1 MEQHLKQNLE
11 LARRTQQSLGIK
23 MDAYMNG
30 PNLDNTGQGIE
41 RQPKPLKGGGTEPSL
56 VSNITASTAGK
67 DDRDQAAARAAMR
80 GIEISKTVNLNLP
93 GGDSH
98 ITGKVGGKSKYAAV
112 KDWKD
117 PGSDPMLQKGSAITK
132 LTRLAVPITRP
143 IRAETNDGVT
153 SFHFNHEAITK
164 TKIERVSATSRKTRP
179 GSAKDHAA
187 YIERDAA
194 VARSMGASAVDNDGL
209 EKSETEPENIAAE
222 KSGGLN
228 LDGEEQTLAE
238 DAAELGEAAVGGV
251 YIERQEAIAHEAD
264 GAPVLFTNIDADPA
278 ERRKFWELVELH
290 EREPGEDYMRIR
302 KGTNLDL
309 WSAVF
314 YDPDCPTIDIKPTRK
329 GDSSN
334 EVRIQTESNDLMR
347 ALMRRHGWAP
357 PKRRKV
363 EGLNQDEQAAIEF
376 QQDKADGI
384 VFEDARGGRI
394 QCRIIGE
401 LPHEVSHEARVRIL
415 RGFAQEF
422 ERRYIPYVGVMHAPD
437 HTNSDKNWHFHLIY
451 HDRPAARF
459 VNDPS
464 HPVNAHL
471 APNPKGAAQTEN
483 MKAEA
488 RAILGTSEFDKFEG
502 QWNFSIPYTRKSA
515 SRNVRTRYPFAQP
528 KHRECSDKD
537 FIPKLRQVLADLT
550 NEELESAGQ
559 RRRVDPRKYSDF
571 GIDRPTD
578 KHLGTSAA
586 QHETAGISTNI
597 GRKNE
602 LNQWAYQMTQ
612 IQRYQEAEIKKL
624 HADVDWMRRIN
635 QDAIGDDPR
644 SELIEHQINRYQQL
658 RQAAI
663 EHAVIASTMQE
674 NIDRAASRANK
685 VKLMCEKHLKAIADN
700 KASKQH
706 IRHKSDYEAK
716 LNEALIHLAG
726 LKILFAD
733 EALQIVRS
741 TEQAKLLQAEAKELR
756 SEYDNLAKQVQ
767 ADRGIRKLQ
776 AALVE
781 SSTKR
786 IQPMDVDHE
795 IGTSDDDAR
804 AVTKEQIDAFIDTV
818 LKENIRVVIRD
829 RKYIPAVE
837 DPRFA
842 SVVAAPNY
850 ASFQARLKGI
860 HANQVDA
867 ISKLLKVLDNNPE
880 ALKSIVGPD
889 GRAIVTLKINDKQLQ
904 AALQSYQ
911 GDRAVS
917 LAIDRAIALQKPP
930 ERLAEVMPKVPS
942 SIVTPKPAPAQPT
955 VQPPAQAITP
965 PVTPPQPY
973 PYQELVRRALF
984 ERSLSGVRWVE
995 NNGKKS
1001 LVLTNA
1007 SAERFKVPTII
1018 QIAPEVVPFIEKI
1031 IDAADREEQR
1041 LRKYIERMPTGR
1053 IEVSPLRILLPGF
1066 ADKELLDI
1074 AEKHSKDPER
1084 RALYAAMPKI
1094 ANSSEPPSLKFYKD
1108 FAASKEGKAAAKAT
1122 AERTTIERTSGP
1134 VRKRADDN
1142 KPDPRFANVNL
1153 DIIRDRGRK
1162 LKIGMHPMLDKYLL
1176 ADASGDDVARRLVA
1190 EEIVEDR
1197 EAARAAKRLT
1207 REDQVRIKH
1216 DSQYNR
1222 ITRNNNIKRQNSW
1235 GPDISHQL
1243 DRGLSPKAD

>member
-1 MEQHLKQNLE
+1 MEQRFKENLE
-11 LARRTQQSLGIK
+11 LARRTQRLLGIK
-23 MDAYMNG
+23 MDAYLNG
-30 PNLDNTGQGIE
+30 PNLDNTGKGID

-56 VSNITASTAGK
+56 VSNESASTTGN
-67 DDRDQAAARAAMR
+67 DDRDQVAARAAMR
-80 GIEISKTVNLNLP
+80 GIDTSKTVNLNLP

-98 ITGKVGGKSKYAAV
+98 ITGKVGGKSKDTVV

-117 PGSDPMLQKGSAITK
+117 PGSDPMLQKGTAITK
-132 LTRLAVPITRP
+132 LTHLAVPITRP
-143 IRAETNDGVT
+143 IRAETVDGVT
-153 SFHFNHEAITK
+153 SFHFNHEAIAK

-194 VARSMGASAVDNDGL
+194 VARSMGASADDNDGL
-209 EKSETEPENIAAE
+209 EKSETEPEKIAVE

-228 LDGEEQTLAE
+228 PDGDEQTLAE
-238 DAAELGEAAVGGV
+238 DAAELGEAAVGGA
-251 YIERQEAIAHEAD
+251 YIEREEAIAHEAD

-278 ERRKFWELVELH
+278 ERRKFWELVEVH

-302 KGTNLDL
+302 IGNNLDFWL
-309 WSAVF
+309 AVF
-314 YDPDCPTIDIKPTRK
+314 SDPDCPTYDIKPTKK
-329 GDSSN
+329 GDPSN
-334 EVRIQTESNDLMR
+334 EVRIHTESNDRMR
-347 ALMRRHGWAP
+347 VLMRRHGWTP
-357 PKRRKV
+357 PKRRNL
-363 EGLNQDEQAAIEF
+363 EGLTQGEQAAVDF
-376 QQDKADGI
+376 QQDKADGF

-401 LPHEVSHEARVRIL
+401 LPYEVSHEARVRIL

-422 ERRYIPYVGVMHAPD
+422 ERRDIPYVGVMHAPD

-528 KHRECSDKD
+528 KLRECSDKD
-537 FIPKLRQVLADLT
+537 FIPKLRQVLADIT
-550 NEELESAGQ
+550 NEELDVAGQ

-578 KHLGTSAA
+578 KHLGTQAA
-586 QHETAGISTNI
+586 QLEISGINTDI
-597 GRKNE
+597 GRQNE
-602 LNQWAYQMTQ
+602 LNQWVYQMTQ
-612 IQRYQEAEIKKL
+612 IQRYQVIELTKL
-624 HADVDWMRRIN
+624 REDIERTRRFN

-644 SELIEHQINRYQQL
+644 SELIEHHINRYEQL

-663 EHAVIASTMQE
+663 EHAVIARTMQE

-741 TEQAKLLQAEAKELR
+741 TEQAKLLQAEAEELR
-756 SEYDNLAKQVQ
+756 SENDKLVKQVQ
-767 ADRGIRKLQ
+767 ADRSIGKLQ

-804 AVTKEQIDAFIDTV
+804 ALTKEQIDSFIDTV
-818 LKENIRVVIRD
+818 LKENIRLVIRD
-829 RKYIPAVE
+829 RKYIPAVD

-842 SVVAAPNY
+842 AIVIAPNF

-860 HANQVDA
+860 HANQVEA
-867 ISKLLKVLDNNPE
+867 ISKLLKVLDDKPE
-880 ALKSIVGPD
+880 ALQSIVGPD

-911 GDRAVS
+911 HDKAVS
-917 LAIDRAIALQKPP
+917 RAIDRAIALQKPS
-930 ERLAEVMPKVPS
+930 ESLAEAVSKVPS
-942 SIVTPKPAPAQPT
+942 SIVTPRPVPAQPT
-955 VQPPAQAITP
+955 VQPPAQP
-965 PVTPPQPY
+965 PVAPPEPY

-984 ERSLSGVRWVE
+984 ERSLSGVRWAE

-1007 SAERFKVPTII
+1007 SAERFKIPTNI

-1053 IEVSPLRILLPGF
+1053 IEVSPLRIILPGF

-1074 AEKHSKDPER
+1074 AEKHSNDPER

-1094 ANSSEPPSLKFYKD
+1094 ANSSERSSLQFYED
-1108 FAASKEGKAAAKAT
+1108 FAASKEGKAAAKAA

-1162 LKIGMHPMLDKYLL
+1162 LKIGMHPMLDTYLL
-1176 ADASGDDVARRLVA
+1176 ADTRGDEVARRLVA
-1190 EEIVEDR
+1190 EEIVKDR
-1197 EAARAAKRLT
+1197 EAASVAKRLT
-1207 REDQVRIKH
+1207 REDQARIKD
-1216 DSQYNR
+1216 DSQYNH
-1222 ITRNNNIKRQNSW
+1222 ITRVNNIKRQNSW